1 MLPTLNISKTY
12 IPMDDIYFFTAQQG
26 NLLIRLLIAHLL
38 ADFIFQTKKMVQNKE
53 WFSKYMLLHIAI
65 VYIATAVLSGWWL
78 LSAIIAVLHYIT
90 DGIKITLKN
99 KGKIKDSW
107 LFIADQKVHFLVII
121 IVWAAHFS
129 LFEELYKL
137 ILLPFTDYRCSL
149 LLLGYLFMTSPL
161 GYLIG
166 LATRKL
172 QQLGD
177 NPEGTSDRN
186 GFWIGVSERVII
198 FTFMLLAEYGAI
210 GFLIAGKSIIRFS
223 TKNEDKKSEYVL
235 LGTMLSYGIAI
246 VVGIVIRW
254 LLLAGL

>member
-1 MLPTLNISKTY
+1 
-12 IPMDDIYFFTAQQG
+12 MDEIYFFTAQQG

-38 ADFIFQTKKMVQNKE
+38 ADFVFQTKKMVQNKE
-53 WFSKYMLLHIAI
+53 WFSKYMLFHIAI
-65 VYIATAVLSGWWL
+65 VYVASAVLSGWWL
-78 LSAIIAVLHYIT
+78 LSGIIAVLHYIT
-90 DGIKITLKN
+90 DGIKMSL

-107 LFIADQKVHFLVII
+107 LFIADQKVHFLVIVA
-121 IVWAAHFS
+121 VWAAHFS
-129 LFEELYKL
+129 LFKELYEL
-137 ILLPFTDYRCSL
+137 ILLPFTDYKYSL

-161 GYLIG
+161 GFLIG

-177 NPEGTSDRN
+177 NPQGTSDRN
-186 GFWIGVSERVII
+186 GFWIGVSERIII

-246 VVGIVIRW
+246 VAGIVIRW
-254 LLLAGL
+254 LLVWDM